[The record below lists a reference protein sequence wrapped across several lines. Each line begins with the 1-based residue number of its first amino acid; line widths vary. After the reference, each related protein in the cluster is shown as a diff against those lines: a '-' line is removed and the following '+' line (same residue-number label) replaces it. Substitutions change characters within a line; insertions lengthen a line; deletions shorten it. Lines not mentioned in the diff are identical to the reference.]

1 MSLLTHLPKHVAQ
14 VEPIRASPEC
24 ELERQ
29 FKCTCNCDPDF
40 YIYFE
45 TNVMSALL
53 KSFFI

>member
-40 YIYFE
+40 YIYFK